1 MRIFSGR
8 FKRQVVVLIRESNY
22 KSLSREA
29 GSGISTFWERTDFMQ
44 LLSYDMC
51 SHLLSPITESS
62 STIFVSAVH
71 VHTENIEMRQERLK
85 TMGDNKI
92 VTVKVVAVAYQRWSL
107 TIGL

>member
-1 MRIFSGR
+1 
-8 FKRQVVVLIRESNY
+8 
-22 KSLSREA
+22 
-29 GSGISTFWERTDFMQ
+29 MQ

-62 STIFVSAVH
+62 STIFVSV

>member
-8 FKRQVVVLIRESNY
+8 FKRQVVVLIRE
-22 KSLSREA
+22 A
-29 GSGISTFWERTDFMQ
+29 GSEISTFWERTDFMQ

-71 VHTENIEMRQERLK
+71 TENIEMGQERLK
-85 TMGDNKI
+85 TMGVIKSSPS
-92 VTVKVVAVAYQRWSL
+92 KWSRPL
-107 TIGL
+107 TKGGR